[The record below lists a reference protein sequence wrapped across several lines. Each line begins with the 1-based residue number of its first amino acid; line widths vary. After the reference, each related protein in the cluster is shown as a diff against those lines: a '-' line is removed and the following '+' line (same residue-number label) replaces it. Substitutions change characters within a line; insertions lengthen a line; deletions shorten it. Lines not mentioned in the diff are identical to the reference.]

1 MDEILSKN
9 TNRVT
14 AVIPDMDD
22 IGVTSLLNVDAV
34 SCNCSNFP
42 APDKVLLPP
51 VGETPEEGNSP
62 KSPARNEDI
71 VDATSVN
78 NVCNAD
84 EDHWFSDE
92 SEGVMIVILLYC
104 IISLYKQ
111 CLGLTYQ
118 FYSV

>member
-1 MDEILSKN
+1 
-9 TNRVT
+9 VA
-14 AVIPDMDD
+14 AVIPDTDD
-22 IGVTSLLNVDAV
+22 IGVTPLLNVDAV

-42 APDKVLLPP
+42 ATDKVLLPP
-51 VGETPEEGNSP
+51 VDETPEEGNSP